1 MLSPAGRRTL
11 NQARIDGFLSYCR
24 NERRLSELTITAYE
38 ADLDDFRQFMISS
51 SGSEPGIIS
60 LKLYL
65 SELNEA
71 RQLSVATARRRFA
84 TLRGYCRWAAA
95 VEGVV
100 DPFLEWR
107 PRLKRP
113 LRLPKSLSKTELEV
127 LISAAEVRAN
137 GSARAAP
144 TFLPLVVLAGTGL
157 RVSELCALTCDDVS
171 DDGRTIRVTGKGA
184 RDRVAFISNSELA
197 KEIGKLRSRRIS
209 VSNARTALFMN
220 GKGHPLTPAALR
232 GRLRRLNKS
241 LGNSRR
247 LTPHV
252 LRHTA
257 ATLLVEEG
265 VDIRYVQKLL
275 GHASIATTEIYT
287 HVADEALKR
296 TLARADII
304 GAVRGKRR
312 SGRASPLRPRAA

>member
-1 MLSPAGRRTL
+1 MERT
-11 NQARIDGFLSYCR
+11 RIDGFLAYCR
-24 NERRLSELTITAYE
+24 NERRLSGLTLVAYE
-38 ADLDDFRQFMISS
+38 ADLDDFGRFMASR
-51 SGSEPGIIS
+51 PGTCLGIDL
-60 LKLYL
+60 LKSYL
-65 SELNEA
+65 SELNEV
-71 RQLSVATARRRFA
+71 RRLSVATAKRRFA
-84 TLRGYCRWAAA
+84 TLRGYCRWVA
-95 VEGVV
+95 VVDGVP

-113 LRLPKSLSKTELEV
+113 LRLPKSLSKGELEV
-127 LISAAEVRAN
+127 LISAAEVRA
-137 GSARAAP
+137 SSSDRAVP

-157 RVSELCALTCDDVS
+157 RVSELCALTTDDVS
-171 DDGRTIRVTGKGA
+171 DDGRTIRVAGKGA
-184 RDRVAFISNSELA
+184 RDRVAFISNMDLA
-197 KEIGKLRSRRIS
+197 KEISKLRSRR
-209 VSNARTALFMN
+209 VRACAGRTGLFMN
-220 GKGHPLTPAALR
+220 GKGNPLTPAALR

-304 GAVRGKRR
+304 GTVRGTRKSRR
-312 SGRASPLRPRAA
+312 PSQTRSRAA

>member
-1 MLSPAGRRTL
+1 MDR
-11 NQARIDGFLSYCR
+11 ARIEGFLSYCR
-24 NERRLSELTITAYE
+24 NERRLSELTIVAYE
-38 ADLDDFRQFMISS
+38 ADLDDFIRFMTSS
-51 SGSEPGIIS
+51 LATTLSVDL
-60 LKLYL
+60 LKTYL
-65 SELNEA
+65 SELNET
-71 RQLSVATARRRFA
+71 RHLSVATAKRRFA
-84 TLRGYCRWAAA
+84 TLRGYSRWSAAIDGA
-95 VEGVV
+95 H

-113 LRLPKSLSKTELEV
+113 LRLPKSLSKGELEV
-127 LISAAEVRAN
+127 LISAAEVRARSSN
-137 GSARAAP
+137 RAAP

-157 RVSELCALTCDDVS
+157 RVSELCALTTDDVS
-171 DDGRTIRVTGKGA
+171 DDGRTIRVAGKGA
-184 RDRVAFISNSELA
+184 RDRVAFISNTELA
-197 KEIGKLRSRRIS
+197 KEISKLRSRR
-209 VSNARTALFMN
+209 VTASAGRAVLFEN
-220 GKGHPLTPAALR
+220 GKGGPLTPAALR
-232 GRLRRLNKS
+232 GRFRRLNSS

-247 LTPHV
+247 FTPHV

-304 GAVRGKRR
+304 GSVRGTRKARR
-312 SGRASPLRPRAA
+312 SPQVRRRAA